1 MTLTTQIKAVQKT
14 ASKELQRAEKR
25 LAKADVHA
33 KAAAQELLAARAEVA
48 QKRTAAKSAEDMLK
62 SHAGSEKVK
71 PGPKPKAPKAVAAT
85 KGTHGSK
92 KPGPKPKV
100 AAKTAL
106 KTADKN
112 DKKPS
117 RAAQGRREV
126 ASGKRPPIKDVI
138 AKVLGKRV
146 MHANTV
152 YEAIK
157 EKGQLPNSGDPRGYI
172 GYLLSASKVTISR
185 GGKDVE
191 VPLFER
197 VHEKGRGFYKNR
209 GVAAT
214 ATTASVKTSAAPV
227 KAKPG
232 PKPKAAAA
240 KAPKEPKAAKT
251 VATKSAAPVVG
262 GKRTVTC
269 KTCGQPGHNSKG
281 HDRAVA
287 KAGSTETIIKPAKK
301 EAAPKAAKAPKA
313 EAAPKAEGEKRTVK
327 CGKCGATG
335 HNAKGHDR
343 AVAKTNGHTNGNG
356 NGHST
361 SAEAKAEAKVEA
373 AKVEAKKAEK
383 AEETKDA
390 SGMSTDEILASAGI
404 DAVLG

>member
-227 KAKPG
+227 KA
-232 PKPKAAAA
+232 
-240 KAPKEPKAAKT
+240 AKT